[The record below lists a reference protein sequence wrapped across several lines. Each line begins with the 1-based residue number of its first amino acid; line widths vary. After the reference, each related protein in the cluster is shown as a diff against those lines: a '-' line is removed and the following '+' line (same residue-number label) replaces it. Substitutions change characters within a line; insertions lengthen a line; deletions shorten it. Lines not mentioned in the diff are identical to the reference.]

1 MSASATRIYK
11 LLSLAAI
18 VLWFLYT
25 LLCIFQ
31 PRNPL
36 APYNW
41 YFITASLVAFG
52 MFHGARR
59 YGWANCVIL
68 FVIASVIA
76 TTSEHFSVTAG
87 FPFGYYIHTPAMGPQ
102 IFQVPLIIGPVYF
115 GLTYL
120 VWALVLAIFGTGHVH
135 RREFIFVAP
144 AIAAC
149 IVTGFDMCFDP
160 IGSTIGGYW
169 HYRESGGYFGVPL
182 SNYVGW
188 FINAWAIFQCFALF
202 LSSRSTAS
210 EPMPASYWYES
221 SALWGLMGLQ
231 YPILLLATPGSTI
244 VRDSGGWA
252 WRSGDI
258 LQNAA
263 IASVYTMI
271 LAALISALA
280 VRLRTTGGA
289 AGSSTS

>member
-1 MSASATRIYK
+1 MSASATRICK
-11 LLSLAAI
+11 ILSLAAI
-18 VLWFLYT
+18 VVWFLYT
-25 LLCIFQ
+25 MLCIFQ
-31 PRNPL
+31 PGNPL
-36 APYNW
+36 ALYNW
-41 YFITASLVAFG
+41 YVITIALVAFG

-59 YGWANCVIL
+59 YGWVNSAIL

-87 FPFGYYIHTPAMGPQ
+87 FPFGYYIHTSAMGPQ
-102 IFQVPLIIGPVYF
+102 IFQVPIIIGPVYF
-115 GLTYL
+115 GMTYL
-120 VWALVLAIFGTGHVH
+120 VWALVLAVFGTEYER
-135 RREFIFVAP
+135 RREFMFVAP
-144 AIAAC
+144 VIAAC

-202 LSSRSTAS
+202 LSSRSVER
-210 EPMPASYWYES
+210 EPMPASYWYEA

-231 YPILLLATPGSTI
+231 YPILLFATPDSVL
-244 VRDSGGWA
+244 VRDSGGWV

-263 IASVYTMI
+263 IASVYTMM
-271 LAALISALA
+271 LAALVSALA
-280 VRLRTTGGA
+280 VRLRSRGEA
-289 AGSSTS
+289 ARDNV